1 MRWNWTEASHYSAQ
15 LFPLLFP
22 NGPLFVTNWALS
34 GYSIKKGFFFF
45 FAVKVKWIYNNT
57 LEKNKDSLITS
68 LVCCFKNIYSIIM
81 TNNADPIWCT
91 CKNALL
97 KKNPLLGI
105 WSFRQM
111 PKDNIWCP
119 VIAVWPQAS
128 SWARYGKNGDD
139 ERTQGRMHIWARPMQ
154 TNSPVSFMVDL
165 QTNFKLP
172 FMGSNFPT
180 IGNAE
185 MSLRWVRYG
194 LNTHMRKTTTWFSFE
209 GKLEHRKVL
218 CFLGR

>member
-22 NGPLFVTNWALS
+22 NVPLFVTNWALS

-97 KKNPLLGI
+97 KKKSVIRHLEFSTNAKRQYLMSSYCRVTTSFILGKI
-105 WSFRQM
+105 WKEWGWR
-111 PKDNIWCP
+111 KDT
-119 VIAVWPQAS
+119 
-128 SWARYGKNGDD
+128 GKDAHLG
-139 ERTQGRMHIWARPMQ
+139 Q
-154 TNSPVSFMVDL
+154 TNAD
-165 QTNFKLP
+165 
-172 FMGSNFPT
+172 
-180 IGNAE
+180 
-185 MSLRWVRYG
+185 
-194 LNTHMRKTTTWFSFE
+194 
-209 GKLEHRKVL
+209 
-218 CFLGR
+218 